1 MRVIFGAILG
11 VALAVASVP
20 APVAAET
27 LVAQGTQSFEKAPLT
42 IRTQGRDL
50 RFTVEL
56 ALTPAQMQQGL
67 MYRRNLASD
76 AGMLF
81 LHPQEQELA
90 MWMANTLIPLDML
103 FIKADGRIHR
113 IQERAVPLSETTI
126 SSGGRVKAVL
136 ELQGG
141 SAARLGIK
149 PGDLVVYPGLG
160 TP

>member
-1 MRVIFGAILG
+1 MRSI
-11 VALAVASVP
+11 LAVVLGLGLLLTVP
-20 APVAAET
+20 MPVSAEP

-42 IRTQGRDL
+42 IRSQGRDL

-56 ALTPAQMQQGL
+56 AQTPAQMQQGL
-67 MYRRNLASD
+67 MYRRSLAAD

-81 LHPQEQELA
+81 LHPMEQELA

-113 IQERAVPLSETTI
+113 IQERTVPLSEATI

-136 ELQGG
+136 ELPGG

-149 PGDLVVYPGLG
+149 PGDQVLFPGLG
-160 TP
+160 AP

>member
-1 MRVIFGAILG
+1 MRLII
-11 VALAVASVP
+11 ALCLLVGLAGGLP
-20 APVAAET
+20 APIRAET
-27 LVAQGTQSFEKAPLT
+27 LLAQGTQSFEKAPLT
-42 IRTQGRDL
+42 IRSQGRDL

-56 ALTPAQMQQGL
+56 ALTPGQMSQGL
-67 MYRRNLASD
+67 MYRRALAPD

-103 FIKADGRIHR
+103 FIRADGKIHR

-136 ELQGG
+136 ELAGG
-141 SAARLGIK
+141 SAARLGLK
-149 PGDLVVYPGLG
+149 PGDQVVFPGLG

>member
-1 MRVIFGAILG
+1 MRLIIALCLLVGLAG
-11 VALAVASVP
+11 VFP
-20 APVAAET
+20 APIRAET
-27 LVAQGTQSFEKAPLT
+27 LLAQGTQSFEKAPLT
-42 IRTQGRDL
+42 IRSQGREL

-56 ALTPAQMQQGL
+56 ALTPGQMSQGL
-67 MYRRNLASD
+67 MYRRALAPD

-103 FIKADGRIHR
+103 FIRADGKIHR

-136 ELQGG
+136 ELAGG
-141 SAARLGIK
+141 SAARLGLK
-149 PGDLVVYPGLG
+149 PGDMVVFPGLG

>member
-1 MRVIFGAILG
+1 MRLIIALCLLVGLAG
-11 VALAVASVP
+11 VFP
-20 APVAAET
+20 APIRAET
-27 LVAQGTQSFEKAPLT
+27 LLAQGTQSFEKAPLT
-42 IRTQGRDL
+42 IRSQGREL

-56 ALTPAQMQQGL
+56 ALTPGQMSQGL
-67 MYRRNLASD
+67 MYRRALAPD

-90 MWMANTLIPLDML
+90 MWMANTLIPLDIL
-103 FIKADGRIHR
+103 FIRADGKIHR

-136 ELQGG
+136 ELAGG
-141 SAARLGIK
+141 SASRLGLK
-149 PGDLVVYPGLG
+149 PGDQVVFPGLG